1 VRSGQG
7 QKAAGVSRVLG
18 CARHDGF
25 PGDPGPAATNVG
37 LEDGVDRIDHVS

>member
-1 VRSGQG
+1 MRSGQG

-18 CARHDGF
+18 SVGHNGLPD
-25 PGDPGPAATNVG
+25 DPRPAATNVG